1 MSFSVCIKL
10 GTFFFKLTNCSNFE
24 FKMWLCALTKNA
36 QYWKNFESHILY
48 HFSVIHNTT
57 KLKATFQ
64 EIKVFFEKVTLGFY
78 KELNE
83 VSVTFGVSFL
93 VKGKLLKFW
102 TIFWKFLK
110 NHHQTLKLKRFISK
124 SSETFIRL

>member
-1 MSFSVCIKL
+1 
-10 GTFFFKLTNCSNFE
+10 
-24 FKMWLCALTKNA
+24 
-36 QYWKNFESHILY
+36 LY